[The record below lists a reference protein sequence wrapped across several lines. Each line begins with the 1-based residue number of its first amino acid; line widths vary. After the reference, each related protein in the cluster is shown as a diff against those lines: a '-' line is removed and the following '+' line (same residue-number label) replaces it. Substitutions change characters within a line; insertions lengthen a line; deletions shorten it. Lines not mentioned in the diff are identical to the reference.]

1 MNKSCVVILSLTL
14 GSGVAFA
21 ADQTAP
27 KKPEQ
32 GKQFQVT
39 AEFSAAEN
47 TVEELTGTP
56 ASDPES
62 QARLQ
67 QARAVFQAASD
78 QFPDATLPLN
88 YLARTYDFPGQD
100 MARGIAL
107 FEKSLAIDPSQ
118 PDAIAYLVSL
128 CLDAG
133 KRAKAGE
140 VQARFVTSSADP
152 KLTTKVEG
160 LIAQW
165 DGNEGQRLVRE
176 GQADQGFALLDKA
189 IKETSDPAVQQT
201 IRDMRNTVSREWEVT
216 LYNEALQKAKAGD
229 NRGAWAILEKL
240 IPAAK
245 DPEVSARAQRLRKL
259 IAAAVHGE
267 TSE

>member
-1 MNKSCVVILSLTL
+1 MNRTLVIILSLAL
-14 GSGVAFA
+14 VAGVAFGA
-21 ADQTAP
+21 EQATRKSSDQRG
-27 KKPEQ
+27 E
-32 GKQFQVT
+32 FQVT

-56 ASDPES
+56 ASDPDS
-62 QARLQ
+62 QARLEK
-67 QARAVFQAASD
+67 ARAVFQAASD

-107 FEKSLAIDPSQ
+107 FEKSLAIDPNQ
-118 PDAIAYLVSL
+118 PDAIGYLVSL

-133 KRAKAGE
+133 NRAKAGD
-140 VQARFVTSSADP
+140 VQARYVKSDADP
-152 KLTTKVEG
+152 KLVTKVEQ

-176 GQADQGFALLDKA
+176 GHADQGFALLDKA
-189 IKETSDPAVQQT
+189 IKEASDPTVKQT

-229 NRGAWAILEKL
+229 NRGAWDILEKL
-240 IPAAK
+240 IPVAK
-245 DPEVSARAQRLRKL
+245 DPEVVARAQRLRKL
-259 IAAAVHGE
+259 IAAAVHSE